1 MKKESCGKDIK
12 ELSEDENSA
21 LRINIGKPADM
32 KNDDGFNK
40 YLEKKRRKLSEDEY
54 IDGIMSGDRV
64 ILGRALS
71 LIESKRHDD
80 NTLSKKIVNDCLSK
94 SGNSIRIGI
103 TGVPGAGKST
113 FIEAFGLYLLSLG
126 KKVAVMAV
134 DPSSTISGGSLMGDK
149 TRMERLSSEKNV
161 FIRPSATSG
170 FLGGVNRATR
180 EAIILTE
187 AAGYDVILIET
198 VGVGQSEVLVH
209 SMVDFF
215 LLLQISGAGD
225 ELQGI
230 KKGIMEM
237 ADGIAVTK
245 ADGDNVLKAEICKK
259 ELQNALH
266 YSINYDEDWSVPVII
281 VSSLENK
288 SVDEVYSIISKHS
301 EIMKSS
307 GRFYSKRKSQVAEW
321 MKSTILQTLESEFY
335 NTAAIKAVFE
345 KYEQNVLDG
354 IVSPV
359 TAVEEL
365 INIFKS

>member
-1 MKKESCGKDIK
+1 MKNKDCGKNIK
-12 ELSEDENSA
+12 ELSESEGSA
-21 LRINIGKPADM
+21 LKVNAGKETGAV
-32 KNDDGFNK
+32 NDSGFESYLGK
-40 YLEKKRRKLSEDEY
+40 KKKKLTEKDYLE
-54 IDGIMSGDRV
+54 GIFSGDRV
-64 ILGRALS
+64 TLGRALS
-71 LIESKRHDD
+71 LIESKRRDD
-80 NTLSKKIVNDCLSK
+80 NELSKLIVNKCLPK

-113 FIEAFGLYLLSLG
+113 FIEALGLYLLKLG
-126 KKVAVMAV
+126 KKIAVMAV
-134 DPSSTISGGSLMGDK
+134 DPSSNKTGGSLMGDK
-149 TRMERLSSEKNV
+149 TRMEKLSGHANV

-237 ADGIAVTK
+237 ADAIVVTK
-245 ADGDNVLKAEICKK
+245 ADGDNVQKAELCKK
-259 ELQNALH
+259 ELENSLH
-266 YSINYDEDWSVPVII
+266 YALDYDEDWPVPVLT
-281 VSSLENK
+281 VSSLENRYIDR
-288 SVDEVYSIISKHS
+288 VWEVITKHS
-301 EIMKSS
+301 GIMKEK
-307 GRFYSKRKSQVAEW
+307 GRFSEKRKNQTAEW
-321 MKSTILQTLESEFY
+321 MRSTILKNLENDFY
-335 NTAAIKAVFE
+335 NSDKIRQVFHRYQE
-345 KYEQNVLDG
+345 SVLKG
-354 IVSPV
+354 EMSPV

-365 INIFKS
+365 ISIFRS